1 MSLIYYIIMEIIVLF
16 SLLSCNESSNPLN
29 NTPDLLDD
37 SLVETPG
44 PLKIVGN
51 KLLYANETAQRFQI
65 IDGAELNNPRLVAQI
80 TLLGYPYEFY
90 VRGKQYVLLQ
100 YDSRLAEGNR
110 LTVIQQ
116 QPDGR
121 LITRQDF
128 NLPGYVVTSQQRGQ
142 FIYVV
147 TSSEI
152 TVFKWNAQEQL
163 EIVDKIQLPGF
174 ISVSETAFFPDYL
187 VLSSPTLTNQND
199 QQTRLVQ
206 IFDLSQPNDPLVEFP
221 SINWNKLSVGSLPST
236 Y

>member
-29 NTPDLLDD
+29 NTLDLLDD

-51 KLLYANETAQRFQI
+51 KLLYANETTQRFQI
-65 IDGAELNNPRLVAQI
+65 IDVAELNNPRLADQI
-80 TLLGYPYEFY
+80 ALLGYPHEFY

-100 YDSRLAEGNR
+100 YHSGLAEGNR

-116 QPDGR
+116 QPDGH

-128 NLPGYVVTSQQRGQ
+128 SLPGYLVTSQQRGQ

-147 TSSEI
+147 TSPANSIPEIHEI

-174 ISVSETAFFPDYL
+174 VSV
-187 VLSSPTLTNQND
+187 N
-199 QQTRLVQ
+199 
-206 IFDLSQPNDPLVEFP
+206 PL
-221 SINWNKLSVGSLPST
+221 
-236 Y
+236 